1 MFRTISIVGFA
12 VVFLGIIIHCFARP
26 CGKERRWGA
35 VDILR
40 KAVHLFTLL
49 FLEQKLSPAGILR
62 KLVYLLTLLCFVVLL
77 ITGFYYPLVS
87 DEHLSGF
94 LLMLHA
100 TFSPVF
106 AACLAFLGVMWAG
119 NCRFDKNYWPWLQ
132 RLLRRQAAGEASI
145 EKYELLRKLC
155 FWVILLLAFPVILSI
170 VLSMFRL
177 FGTYMQGFLLEVHRY
192 STLTLALAAIIHTY
206 LTIRSQMEE

>member
-1 MFRTISIVGFA
+1 MFRTVSIIGFA

-40 KAVHLFTLL
+40 KGVHLFTLL
-49 FLEQKLSPAGILR
+49 FLEQKLSPAGVLR
-62 KLVYLLTLLCFVVLL
+62 KLVYLLTLLCFVVLV
-77 ITGFYYPLVS
+77 ITGFYHPLVS
-87 DEHLSGF
+87 DEHLSGY
-94 LLMLHA
+94 LLMVHA
-100 TFSPVF
+100 TFAPVC
-106 AACLAFLGVMWAG
+106 AVCLAVLGVMWAG

-132 RLLRRQAAGEASI
+132 RVLRRQAASEASI

-155 FWVILLLAFPVILSI
+155 FWFIVLLAFPVILSI

-192 STLTLALAAIIHTY
+192 STLALAMAAIIHTY

>member
-1 MFRTISIVGFA
+1 MFRTVSIIGFA
-12 VVFLGIIIHCFARP
+12 VVFVGIIIHCFARP

-35 VDILR
+35 VDILL
-40 KAVHLFTLL
+40 KGVHLFTLL
-49 FLEQKLSPAGILR
+49 FLEQKLNPAGVLR
-62 KLVYLLTLLCFVVLL
+62 KLVYLLTLLCFAVLL
-77 ITGFYYPLVS
+77 ITGFYHPLVS

-94 LLMLHA
+94 LLMVHA

-106 AACLAFLGVMWAG
+106 AVCLAVLGVMWAG

-132 RLLRRQAAGEASI
+132 RILRRQAAGEVSI